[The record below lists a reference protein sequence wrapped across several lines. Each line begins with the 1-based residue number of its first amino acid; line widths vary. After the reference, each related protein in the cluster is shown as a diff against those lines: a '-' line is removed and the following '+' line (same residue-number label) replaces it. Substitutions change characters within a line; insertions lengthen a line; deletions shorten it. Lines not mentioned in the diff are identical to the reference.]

1 MKIKFIVGHE
11 TKEVQA
17 EEGRSLLDMALI
29 AGMAPPYSCMEGH
42 CESCRALVNGKHRL
56 TCQTVP
62 SSMGMLEDLVV
73 DYNKG

>member
-1 MKIKFIVGHE
+1 MKITFIVGNE
-11 TKEVQA
+11 TKEIEA

-42 CESCRALVNGKHRL
+42 CESCRAMVNGKHRL
-56 TCQTVP
+56 TCQTLP
-62 SSMGMLEDLVV
+62 SSMEDLIV

>member
-1 MKIKFIVGHE
+1 MKIRFIVADQ
-11 TKEVQA
+11 TKEIEY

-29 AGMAPPYSCMEGH
+29 AGLQPPYSCMEGH
-42 CESCRALVNGKHRL
+42 CGTCEALVNGKRVR

-62 SSMGMLEDLVV
+62 SSVVNIVV